1 MAEKKKAQTLVSIH
15 GNEATQ
21 VFDYSK
27 FKTAYDGWKN
37 DCGISGEALKIKS
50 SKSLLDLVSAHGDVQ
65 VARPYTDDPVDDGA
79 GNVIELLENNEKAE
93 RIMEDLRGTQGP
105 TVNFRYALYHIKNVS
120 FVASRVSTSDAYY
133 QPKVAKGIS
142 VLDVFLTGEE
152 TNVNDVEEILKKE
165 YIKLERNN

>member
-1 MAEKKKAQTLVSIH
+1 MKKSIYSHHAEYELQDSNKID
-15 GNEATQ
+15 Q
-21 VFDYSK
+21 VHSDFNH
-27 FKTAYDGWKN
+27 W
-37 DCGISGEALKIKS
+37 I
-50 SKSLLDLVSAHGDVQ
+50 
-65 VARPYTDDPVDDGA
+65 
-79 GNVIELLENNEKAE
+79 NVIELLENNEKAE